1 MFLEKHHR
9 FVRHYQFAF
18 APRKKNGAVLPLTA
32 PEGQLSILDALSA
45 AVAANKALEVRPNG
59 DIIEMMS
66 ISIHGKTG
74 AIVALLHRASPNAA
88 DPIYRR
94 KAREGYALRKVER
107 EADEEQSVS
116 AHLIILPDAV
126 KEGTYNAILEEIP
139 GLSMSLVQPVIGKPL
154 RDYEY
159 NFEDQKGNDQ
169 ATYTT
174 FKPQGVKSETIS
186 NALKTGN
193 FGYITLSRPA
203 DAKFIDAE
211 DVFEPVDEKMKIKVK
226 GKIEADTWMD
236 MIGGLARRARA
247 AGWDDFQIDIEL
259 DDDRMRRI
267 PIARGE
273 EAKEILFIR
282 SAEVLVEAELEVCS
296 NEIVDE
302 FVEKAIRAI

>member
-9 FVRHYQFAF
+9 FIRHYQFAF
-18 APRKKNGAVLPLTA
+18 APRKKNGIALPLTA
-32 PEGQLSILDALSA
+32 PKGQLSILDALSV
-45 AVAANKALEVRPNG
+45 AVANNKALDVRPNG

-66 ISIHGKTG
+66 IAIHPKTQ
-74 AIVALLHRASPNAA
+74 AVVALLHRASPNAA

-116 AHLIILPDAV
+116 AHLIILPDPV
-126 KEGTYNAILEEIP
+126 RENTYNAILEEIP
-139 GLSMSLVQPVIGKPL
+139 GLSMSLIQPVIGKPL

-159 NFEDQKGNDQ
+159 NFEDQRGHDQ
-169 ATYTT
+169 TTYTT

-193 FGYITLSRPA
+193 FGYITLSKPA
-203 DAKFIDAE
+203 DAKFIDSE
-211 DVFEPVDEKMKIKVK
+211 DIFEPIDEKMKIRVK
-226 GKIEADTWMD
+226 GRIDPDSWMN
-236 MIGGLARRARA
+236 MIGGLARRARD
-247 AGWDDFQIDIEL
+247 AGWNDFQIDIEL

-282 SAEVLVEAELEVCS
+282 SAEVSIDAELEVCS
-296 NEIVDE
+296 NVVVNE